1 MSYVKSVSG
10 SDYRFLV
17 RGVMLYHTCPWLNL
31 LNGPLMFKRRYV
43 TLLPLF
49 VLLAACSSK
58 PKPTE
63 TETTTG
69 TPSGGFLL
77 EPQHNVMQMG
87 GDFANNPNAQQF
99 IDKMVNKHGFDRQQL
114 QEILSQAKRLDSVLR
129 LMDNQAPTTSVKPPS
144 GPNGAWLRYRKK
156 FITPDNVQNGVVF
169 WNQYEDALNRAWQV
183 YGVPPEIIV
192 GIIGVETRWG
202 RVMGKTRILDALAT
216 LSFNYPRRAEYF
228 SGELETFLLM
238 ARDEQDDPLNL
249 KGSFAGA
256 MGYGQFMPSSY
267 KQYAVDFSGDGH
279 INLWDPVDAIG
290 SVANYFKAHGWVKGD
305 QVAIMA
311 NGQAP
316 GLPNGF
322 KTKYSISQL
331 AAAGLTP
338 QQPLGNHQQ
347 ASLLRLDVGTGY
359 QYWYGLPN
367 FYTITRYNHST
378 HYAMAVWQLGQAN
391 QCSDCQNVVAGEID
405 LPVRKHLLNS
415 LPQTAEILPFR

>member
-63 TETTTG
+63 TDTTTG

-267 KQYAVDFSGDGH
+267 KQYAVDLSGDGH

-305 QVAIMA
+305 QVAVMA

-322 KTKYSISQL
+322 KTRYSISQL
-331 AAAGLTP
+331 ATAGLTP

-378 HYAMAVWQLGQAN
+378 HYAMAVWQLGQA
-391 QCSDCQNVVAGEID
+391 VA
-405 LPVRKHLLNS
+405 LARV
-415 LPQTAEILPFR
+415 Q

>member
-1 MSYVKSVSG
+1 
-10 SDYRFLV
+10 
-17 RGVMLYHTCPWLNL
+17 
-31 LNGPLMFKRRYV
+31 MFKRRYV

-63 TETTTG
+63 TDTATG

-305 QVAIMA
+305 QVAVMA

-378 HYAMAVWQLGQAN
+378 HYAMAVWQLGQA
-391 QCSDCQNVVAGEID
+391 VA
-405 LPVRKHLLNS
+405 LARV
-415 LPQTAEILPFR
+415 Q

>member
-99 IDKMVNKHGFDRQQL
+99 IDRMVNKHGFDRQQL

-256 MGYGQFMPSSY
+256 IGYGQFMPSSY

-305 QVAIMA
+305 QVAVMA

-378 HYAMAVWQLGQAN
+378 HYAMAVWQLGQA
-391 QCSDCQNVVAGEID
+391 VA
-405 LPVRKHLLNS
+405 LARV
-415 LPQTAEILPFR
+415 Q

>member
-63 TETTTG
+63 TDTTTG

-305 QVAIMA
+305 QVAVMA

-359 QYWYGLPN
+359 LTGTVCRTSTPSPV
-367 FYTITRYNHST
+367 TTTAPITQWRS
-378 HYAMAVWQLGQAN
+378 G
-391 QCSDCQNVVAGEID
+391 S
-405 LPVRKHLLNS
+405 
-415 LPQTAEILPFR
+415 

>member
-63 TETTTG
+63 TDTTTG

-77 EPQHNVMQMG
+77 ELQHNVMQMG

-305 QVAIMA
+305 QVAVMA

-378 HYAMAVWQLGQAN
+378 HYAMAVWQLGQA
-391 QCSDCQNVVAGEID
+391 VA
-405 LPVRKHLLNS
+405 LARV
-415 LPQTAEILPFR
+415 Q

>member
-238 ARDEQDDPLNL
+238 ERDEQDDPLNL

-305 QVAIMA
+305 QVAVMA

-322 KTKYSISQL
+322 KTRYSISQL
-331 AAAGLTP
+331 ATAGLTP

-378 HYAMAVWQLGQAN
+378 HYAMAVWQLGQA
-391 QCSDCQNVVAGEID
+391 VA
-405 LPVRKHLLNS
+405 LARV
-415 LPQTAEILPFR
+415 Q

>member
-63 TETTTG
+63 TDTTTG

-305 QVAIMA
+305 QVAVMA
-311 NGQAP
+311 NVQAP

-378 HYAMAVWQLGQAN
+378 HYAMAVWQLGQA
-391 QCSDCQNVVAGEID
+391 VA
-405 LPVRKHLLNS
+405 LARV
-415 LPQTAEILPFR
+415 Q

>member
-1 MSYVKSVSG
+1 
-10 SDYRFLV
+10 
-17 RGVMLYHTCPWLNL
+17 
-31 LNGPLMFKRRYV
+31 MFKRRYV

-99 IDKMVNKHGFDRQQL
+99 IDRMVNKHGFDRQQL

-305 QVAIMA
+305 QVAVMA

-322 KTKYSISQL
+322 KTRYSISQL

-347 ASLLRLDVGTGY
+347 ASLLRLDAGTGY

-378 HYAMAVWQLGQAN
+378 HYAMAVWQLGQA
-391 QCSDCQNVVAGEID
+391 VA
-405 LPVRKHLLNS
+405 LARV
-415 LPQTAEILPFR
+415 Q

>member
-305 QVAIMA
+305 PVAVMA

-378 HYAMAVWQLGQAN
+378 HYAMAVWQLGQA
-391 QCSDCQNVVAGEID
+391 VA
-405 LPVRKHLLNS
+405 LARV
-415 LPQTAEILPFR
+415 Q

>member
-10 SDYRFLV
+10 SGYRFLV

-99 IDKMVNKHGFDRQQL
+99 IDRMVNKHGFDRQQL

-305 QVAIMA
+305 QVAVMA

-322 KTKYSISQL
+322 KTRYSISQL

-378 HYAMAVWQLGQAN
+378 HYAMAVWQLGQA
-391 QCSDCQNVVAGEID
+391 VA
-405 LPVRKHLLNS
+405 LARV
-415 LPQTAEILPFR
+415 Q

>member
-17 RGVMLYHTCPWLNL
+17 RGGMLYHTCPWLNL

-49 VLLAACSSK
+49 MLLAACSSK

-63 TETTTG
+63 TETTTV

-305 QVAIMA
+305 QVAVMA

-322 KTKYSISQL
+322 KTRYSISQL

-378 HYAMAVWQLGQAN
+378 HYAMAVWQLGQA
-391 QCSDCQNVVAGEID
+391 VA
-405 LPVRKHLLNS
+405 LARV
-415 LPQTAEILPFR
+415 Q

>member
-17 RGVMLYHTCPWLNL
+17 RGEMLYHTCPWLNL

-305 QVAIMA
+305 QVAVMA

-378 HYAMAVWQLGQAN
+378 HYAMAVWQLGQA
-391 QCSDCQNVVAGEID
+391 VA
-405 LPVRKHLLNS
+405 LARV
-415 LPQTAEILPFR
+415 Q

>member
-31 LNGPLMFKRRYV
+31 SNGPLMFKRRYV

-378 HYAMAVWQLGQAN
+378 HYAMAVWQLGQA
-391 QCSDCQNVVAGEID
+391 VA
-405 LPVRKHLLNS
+405 LARV
-415 LPQTAEILPFR
+415 Q

>member
-99 IDKMVNKHGFDRQQL
+99 IDRMVNKHGFDRQQL

-290 SVANYFKAHGWVKGD
+290 SMANYFKAHGWVKGD
-305 QVAIMA
+305 QVAVMA

-322 KTKYSISQL
+322 KTRYSISQL

-378 HYAMAVWQLGQAN
+378 HYAMAVWQLGQA
-391 QCSDCQNVVAGEID
+391 VA
-405 LPVRKHLLNS
+405 LARV
-415 LPQTAEILPFR
+415 Q

>member
-43 TLLPLF
+43 TLLLLF

-305 QVAIMA
+305 QVAVMA

-322 KTKYSISQL
+322 KTRYSISQL

-378 HYAMAVWQLGQAN
+378 HYAMAVWQLGQA
-391 QCSDCQNVVAGEID
+391 VA
-405 LPVRKHLLNS
+405 LARV
-415 LPQTAEILPFR
+415 Q

>member
-305 QVAIMA
+305 QVAVMA

-367 FYTITRYNHST
+367 FYSITRYNHST
-378 HYAMAVWQLGQAN
+378 HYAMAVWQLGQA
-391 QCSDCQNVVAGEID
+391 VA
-405 LPVRKHLLNS
+405 LARV
-415 LPQTAEILPFR
+415 Q

>member
-249 KGSFAGA
+249 KGSFAGS

-305 QVAIMA
+305 QVAVMA

-322 KTKYSISQL
+322 KTRYSISQL

-338 QQPLGNHQQ
+338 QQPLRNHQQ

-378 HYAMAVWQLGQAN
+378 HYAMAVWQLGQA
-391 QCSDCQNVVAGEID
+391 VA
-405 LPVRKHLLNS
+405 LARV
-415 LPQTAEILPFR
+415 Q

>member
-63 TETTTG
+63 TDTTTG

-290 SVANYFKAHGWVKGD
+290 SVANYFKAHSWVKGD
-305 QVAIMA
+305 QVAVMA

-322 KTKYSISQL
+322 KTRYSISQL

-378 HYAMAVWQLGQAN
+378 HYAMAVWQLGQA
-391 QCSDCQNVVAGEID
+391 VA
-405 LPVRKHLLNS
+405 LARV
-415 LPQTAEILPFR
+415 Q

>member
-63 TETTTG
+63 TDTTTG

-305 QVAIMA
+305 QVAVTA

-378 HYAMAVWQLGQAN
+378 HYAMAVWQLGQA
-391 QCSDCQNVVAGEID
+391 VA
-405 LPVRKHLLNS
+405 LARV
-415 LPQTAEILPFR
+415 Q

>member
-99 IDKMVNKHGFDRQQL
+99 IDRMVNKHGFDRQQL

-129 LMDNQAPTTSVKPPS
+129 LMYNQAPTTSVKPPS

-305 QVAIMA
+305 QVAVMA

-322 KTKYSISQL
+322 KTRYSISQL

-378 HYAMAVWQLGQAN
+378 HYAMAVWQLGQA
-391 QCSDCQNVVAGEID
+391 VA
-405 LPVRKHLLNS
+405 LARV
-415 LPQTAEILPFR
+415 Q

>member
-367 FYTITRYNHST
+367 FYTITRYNHNT
-378 HYAMAVWQLGQAN
+378 HYAMAVWQLGQA
-391 QCSDCQNVVAGEID
+391 VA
-405 LPVRKHLLNS
+405 LARV
-415 LPQTAEILPFR
+415 Q

>member
-63 TETTTG
+63 TDTTTG

-129 LMDNQAPTTSVKPPS
+129 LMDNQVPTTSVKPPS

-305 QVAIMA
+305 QVAVMA

-378 HYAMAVWQLGQAN
+378 HYAMAVWQLGQA
-391 QCSDCQNVVAGEID
+391 VA
-405 LPVRKHLLNS
+405 LARV
-415 LPQTAEILPFR
+415 Q

>member
-17 RGVMLYHTCPWLNL
+17 RGGMLYHTCPWLNL

-49 VLLAACSSK
+49 MLLAACSSK

-279 INLWDPVDAIG
+279 INLWDPLDAIG

-305 QVAIMA
+305 QVAVMA

-322 KTKYSISQL
+322 KTRYSISQL

-378 HYAMAVWQLGQAN
+378 HYAMAVWQLGQA
-391 QCSDCQNVVAGEID
+391 VA
-405 LPVRKHLLNS
+405 LARV
-415 LPQTAEILPFR
+415 Q

>member
-63 TETTTG
+63 TDTTTG

-290 SVANYFKAHGWVKGD
+290 SMANYFKAHGWVKGD
-305 QVAIMA
+305 QVAVMA

-378 HYAMAVWQLGQAN
+378 HYAMAVWQLGQA
-391 QCSDCQNVVAGEID
+391 VA
-405 LPVRKHLLNS
+405 LARV
-415 LPQTAEILPFR
+415 Q

>member
-305 QVAIMA
+305 QVAVMA

-322 KTKYSISQL
+322 KTRYSISQL
-331 AAAGLTP
+331 AATGLTP

-378 HYAMAVWQLGQAN
+378 HYAMAVWQLGQA
-391 QCSDCQNVVAGEID
+391 VA
-405 LPVRKHLLNS
+405 LARV
-415 LPQTAEILPFR
+415 Q

>member
-99 IDKMVNKHGFDRQQL
+99 IDRMVNKHGFDRQQL

-144 GPNGAWLRYRKK
+144 APNGAWLRYRKK

-305 QVAIMA
+305 QVAVMA

-378 HYAMAVWQLGQAN
+378 HYAMAVWQLGQA
-391 QCSDCQNVVAGEID
+391 VA
-405 LPVRKHLLNS
+405 LARV
-415 LPQTAEILPFR
+415 Q

>member
-63 TETTTG
+63 TDTTTG

-99 IDKMVNKHGFDRQQL
+99 IDRMVNKHGFDRQQL

-305 QVAIMA
+305 QVAVMA

-347 ASLLRLDVGTGY
+347 ASLLRLDV
-359 QYWYGLPN
+359 
-367 FYTITRYNHST
+367 RHR
-378 HYAMAVWQLGQAN
+378 
-391 QCSDCQNVVAGEID
+391 
-405 LPVRKHLLNS
+405 LPVLVRSAELLHHHP
-415 LPQTAEILPFR
+415 LQPQHPLRNGGLAVRTSRGAGARAVTICKRGA

>member
-99 IDKMVNKHGFDRQQL
+99 IDRMVNKHGFDRQQL

-305 QVAIMA
+305 QVAVMA

-322 KTKYSISQL
+322 KTRYIISQL

-378 HYAMAVWQLGQAN
+378 HYAMAVWQLGQA
-391 QCSDCQNVVAGEID
+391 VA
-405 LPVRKHLLNS
+405 LARV
-415 LPQTAEILPFR
+415 Q

>member
-17 RGVMLYHTCPWLNL
+17 RGGMLYHTCPWLNL

-49 VLLAACSSK
+49 MLLAACSSK

-156 FITPDNVQNGVVF
+156 FITPDNMQNGVVF

-305 QVAIMA
+305 QVAVMA

-322 KTKYSISQL
+322 KTRYSISQL

-378 HYAMAVWQLGQAN
+378 HYAMAVWQLGQA
-391 QCSDCQNVVAGEID
+391 VA
-405 LPVRKHLLNS
+405 LARV
-415 LPQTAEILPFR
+415 Q

>member
-114 QEILSQAKRLDSVLR
+114 QEILSQAKRLDSVL

-305 QVAIMA
+305 QVAVMA

-378 HYAMAVWQLGQAN
+378 HYAMAVWQLGQA
-391 QCSDCQNVVAGEID
+391 VA
-405 LPVRKHLLNS
+405 LARV
-415 LPQTAEILPFR
+415 Q

>member
-31 LNGPLMFKRRYV
+31 LNGPLMFKHRYV

-99 IDKMVNKHGFDRQQL
+99 IDRMVNKHGFDRQQL

-305 QVAIMA
+305 QVAVMA

-322 KTKYSISQL
+322 KTRYSISQL

-378 HYAMAVWQLGQAN
+378 HYAMAVWQLGQA
-391 QCSDCQNVVAGEID
+391 VA
-405 LPVRKHLLNS
+405 LARV
-415 LPQTAEILPFR
+415 Q

>member
-63 TETTTG
+63 TDTTTG
-69 TPSGGFLL
+69 TPSGGYLL

-305 QVAIMA
+305 QVAVMA

-378 HYAMAVWQLGQAN
+378 HYAMAVWQLGQA
-391 QCSDCQNVVAGEID
+391 VA
-405 LPVRKHLLNS
+405 LARV
-415 LPQTAEILPFR
+415 Q